1 MQLYKRTSGRVLL
14 LTLALAML
22 LSITAF
28 AEKIGDGTVTADS
41 LRLRKEAGTE
51 SVVLSMLPNGTKM
64 DVLEEA
70 GDWYLVS
77 YRSLMGYVHRDYV
90 DFTPVIAA
98 EEAETAE
105 GEADAAEAAEL
116 ALSMVSIQPEE
127 EAESACA
134 SLQQEIVDYACSL
147 IGCRYVYG
155 GTSPSGGFDC
165 SGFTMYVYGQFG
177 YSLPHASSSQGG
189 YGTPVAK
196 DDLQMGDMI
205 LFSNGGPISHVGI
218 YIGDGKFVHAS
229 SSRTGYVVVSGLSE
243 SYWVSRYYGA
253 RRFVTE

>member
-28 AEKIGDGTVTADS
+28 AEKLGDGTVTADS
-41 LRLRKEAGTE
+41 LRLRKEAGTD
-51 SVVLSMLPNGTKM
+51 SAVLSMLPNGTKI
-64 DVLEEA
+64 DVLEES

-98 EEAETAE
+98 EES
-105 GEADAAEAAEL
+105 EADAAEAAEL
-116 ALSMVSIQPEE
+116 ALSMVSIQPEDTL
-127 EAESACA
+127 AGK
-134 SLQQEIVDYACSL
+134 QQEIVDYAC
-147 IGCRYVYG
+147 RYVYG
-155 GTSPSGGFDC
+155 GTTPSGGFDC

-177 YSLPHASSSQGG
+177 YYLPHASSSQGG

-243 SYWVSRYYGA
+243 SYWVARYYGA

>member
-28 AEKIGDGTVTADS
+28 AEKLGDGTVTADS
-41 LRLRKEAGTE
+41 LRLRKEAGTD
-51 SVVLSMLPNGTKM
+51 SAVLSMLPNGTKI
-64 DVLEEA
+64 DVLEES

-98 EEAETAE
+98 EES
-105 GEADAAEAAEL
+105 EADAAEAAEL
-116 ALSMVSIQPEE
+116 ALSMVSIQPEDTL
-127 EAESACA
+127 A
-134 SLQQEIVDYACSL
+134 SKQQEIVDYACSL

-155 GTSPSGGFDC
+155 GTTPSGGFDC

-177 YSLPHASSSQGG
+177 YYLPHASSSQGG

-243 SYWVSRYYGA
+243 SYWVARYYGA

>member
-28 AEKIGDGTVTADS
+28 AEKLGDGTVTADS
-41 LRLRKEAGTE
+41 LRLRKEAGTD
-51 SVVLSMLPNGTKM
+51 SAVLSMLPNGTKI
-64 DVLEEA
+64 DVLEES

-98 EEAETAE
+98 EES
-105 GEADAAEAAEL
+105 EADAAEAAEL
-116 ALSMVSIQPEE
+116 ALFMVSIQPEDTL
-127 EAESACA
+127 AGK
-134 SLQQEIVDYACSL
+134 QQEIVDYACSL

-155 GTSPSGGFDC
+155 GTTPSGGFDC

-177 YSLPHASSSQGG
+177 YYLPHASSSQGG

-243 SYWVSRYYGA
+243 SYWVARYYGA